1 MIKTVLLFIMLFCYG
16 CVITKVVTVPLR
28 VTGAAVS
35 VVPIAGNPMH
45 DAIDDAADTIDDL
58 PF

>member
-1 MIKTVLLFIMLFCYG
+1 MLVCYG

-35 VVPIAGNPMH
+35 VVPLAGNTMH
-45 DAIDDAADTIDDL
+45 DAIYGAADTIDEIPL
-58 PF
+58 